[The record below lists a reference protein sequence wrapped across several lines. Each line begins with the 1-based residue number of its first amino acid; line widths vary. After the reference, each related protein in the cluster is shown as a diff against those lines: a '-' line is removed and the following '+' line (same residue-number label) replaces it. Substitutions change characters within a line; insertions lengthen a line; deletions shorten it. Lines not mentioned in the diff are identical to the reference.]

1 MTLTAASKC
10 DTCSVLPEWFVLSF
24 SRFQREGYTGML
36 LVNCHKGTPGSI
48 ERMKERITEKY
59 VFFS

>member
-1 MTLTAASKC
+1 MTLTAASRC
-10 DTCSVLPEWFVLSF
+10 DICRLIPDWFLVSWGQF
-24 SRFQREGYTGML
+24 KGEHYTGMV
-36 LVNCHKGTPGSI
+36 LVNLHEGTPGSI

>member
-1 MTLTAASKC
+1 MSWVQFKG
-10 DTCSVLPEWFVLSF
+10 E
-24 SRFQREGYTGML
+24 QYTGMI
-36 LVNCHKGTPGSI
+36 LVNLHKGTPGSI